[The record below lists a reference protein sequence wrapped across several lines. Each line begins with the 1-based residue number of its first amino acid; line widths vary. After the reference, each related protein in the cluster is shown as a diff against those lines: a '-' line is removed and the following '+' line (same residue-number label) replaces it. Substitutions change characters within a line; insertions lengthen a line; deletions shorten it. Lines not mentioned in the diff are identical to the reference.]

1 MKLGIAVSVYDKF
14 EELRIL
20 LDILNSFESVHQVVV
35 IRNDKASNDDYIKF
49 EIDEN
54 CTKVLENDK
63 FKFLNDS
70 SLKNE
75 SITAR
80 IWESQRQGLL
90 ELSENNDY
98 VIHTHS
104 DGWVLNEFEL
114 LNIVD
119 LIFKANKIMA
129 FRGPGLSYRNS
140 KGEILGKLDDHF
152 YILKGSF
159 LKNSSFIRRSPLSLP
174 LDLLNIHGILAF
186 WIHAEISFEKT
197 IHYEDF
203 TEVFDWEGKIINYS
217 KTNAPMLRP
226 LHFSDRYM
234 LLHIHRSDFDFN
246 FGKNFQAYYLK
257 KYLSKKSIFIN
268 TFIKENFVPI
278 EKLRSNQ
285 KSMIGKKRLFISLLG
300 FNMAIHKNNPFLIN
314 SISNKIFQNP
324 FFLLT
329 HIIKILLYP
338 STRFFNRNSCYP
350 KKFVDIMHNLEIKIK
365 S

>member
-1 MKLGIAVSVYDKF
+1 MKIGVAVSVYDKF

-20 LDILNSFESVHQVVV
+20 LDILNSFASVNQVVV
-35 IRNDKASNDDYIKF
+35 IRNDKASNNDFIKYK
-49 EIDEN
+49 IIEN
-54 CTKVLENDK
+54 CTKVLEIDTY
-63 FKFLNDS
+63 KFLKTS
-70 SLKNE
+70 PIKNE

-90 ELSENNDY
+90 ELSEDNDF

-104 DGWVLNEFEL
+104 DGWVLNEFKL
-114 LNIVD
+114 LNIID
-119 LIFKANKIMA
+119 LISKSNKVMA

-159 LKNSSFIRRSPLSLP
+159 LKESNFIRRSPLSLP
-174 LDLLNIHGILAF
+174 IDLLNIHGILAF

-203 TEVFDWEGKIINYS
+203 TKVSDWEGKIIDYS

-226 LHFSDRYM
+226 LLFSDEY
-234 LLHIHRSDFDFN
+234 LLVHIHQSDFDFN
-246 FGKNFQAYYLK
+246 FGKNFQAYYLE
-257 KYLSKKSIFIN
+257 KYLDKKSKFIN

-285 KSMIGKKRLFISLLG
+285 KSIINKKRILINLLG
-300 FNMAIHKNNPFLIN
+300 FNMGFHKNNPFLIK
-314 SISNKIFQNP
+314 SIFKKTLQNP
-324 FFLLT
+324 LFLLSNSV
-329 HIIKILLYP
+329 KLLLYP
-338 STRFFNRNSCYP
+338 KTRFYNRNSYYP
-350 KKFVDIMHNLEIKIK
+350 KKFDDVMRNLEEKIK